1 MANKNKPGG
10 SRGSGS
16 TSSGRRSDRR
26 TNTVSSNVSAV
37 TRQVSNVSDEGREQA
52 RSRTRTNSTSSGEDN
67 ILVVNTNFSSPV
79 RSRSNSQPVDLD
91 EMIDN
96 MVVSPADTYDTVP
109 MNHTRSFNSN
119 YSDPESPQNRQ
130 NLGSDG
136 SYLPVSLRSPSN
148 NNNSSSN
155 SKDNGNE
162 GNSNTSKVVIEH
174 KYGKSRAI
182 GNNGGGGSGGAGG
195 LFCLLKSLLPV
206 LLIVAL
212 CAGAASVYGWLFKF
226 PTLNKQVKA
235 LEEQVVR
242 LNSEIDRLANE
253 NDRYENLN
261 DRLNGTV
268 WELEDVAEDLNMTVY
283 QLEDVAYQ
291 LNITKD
297 DLIQEI
303 NSLQSRNQEY
313 QLLNQGLSSNVQEL
327 ANEVQ
332 YFQDSLQSLSDEHSI
347 LKNTTNAL
355 QELANQFANTTINQ
369 NETLTVLK
377 QTLNGFSK
385 ENDRLEQ
392 FNTNLMDGLSYLNTT
407 LAQGI
412 DTSLEEITLV
422 LGKQVQQQ
430 QILTIKQLEIS
441 YRQIIENWDC
451 NYNVVFN
458 NQEFGSNYNIPIPI
472 TSTDTNTDINSIN
485 ILPLDVR
492 DYIQERVLSKLCLNI
507 DDFSNYLN
515 NQYSNTDGTIIIT
528 SNQLIRSTV
537 LYANEALNYYFSKN
551 TGIGDG
557 ESSDGGGDIDG
568 DDDDDD
574 DEATTASNEMLLLSD
589 WINAG
594 FRCELLE
601 IPFIW
606 NYENND
612 ENMSNNIN
620 LL

>member
-1 MANKNKPGG
+1 M
-10 SRGSGS
+10 
-16 TSSGRRSDRR
+16 
-26 TNTVSSNVSAV
+26 
-37 TRQVSNVSDEGREQA
+37 
-52 RSRTRTNSTSSGEDN
+52 
-67 ILVVNTNFSSPV
+67 
-79 RSRSNSQPVDLD
+79 
-91 EMIDN
+91 
-96 MVVSPADTYDTVP
+96 
-109 MNHTRSFNSN
+109 
-119 YSDPESPQNRQ
+119 
-130 NLGSDG
+130 
-136 SYLPVSLRSPSN
+136 
-148 NNNSSSN
+148 
-155 SKDNGNE
+155 
-162 GNSNTSKVVIEH
+162 
-174 KYGKSRAI
+174 
-182 GNNGGGGSGGAGG
+182 
-195 LFCLLKSLLPV
+195 
-206 LLIVAL
+206 AL

-261 DRLNGTV
+261 NRLNGTV

-515 NQYSNTDGTIIIT
+515 NQYNTDGTIIIT

-537 LYANEALNYYFSKN
+537 LYTNEAMNYYFSIN
-551 TGIGDG
+551 TIGIGDG
-557 ESSDGGGDIDG
+557 ESSDVGGDGDG
-568 DDDDDD
+568 DDDVGD